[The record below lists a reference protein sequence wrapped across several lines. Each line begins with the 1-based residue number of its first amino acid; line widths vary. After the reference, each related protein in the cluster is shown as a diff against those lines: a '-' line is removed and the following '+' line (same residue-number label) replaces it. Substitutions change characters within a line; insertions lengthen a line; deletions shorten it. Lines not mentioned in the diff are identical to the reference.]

1 MFHFIG
7 FIVLG
12 LIVGLVARAIMPG
25 RDNLSTLTTI
35 LLGIA
40 GALVAGWFGRAVG
53 WYGPEDG
60 AGFILSTVGAI
71 LVLFIY
77 NAATKNRTHTLTR

>member
-7 FIVLG
+7 FILLG

-25 RDNLSTLTTI
+25 RDNVGTLTTI

-40 GALVAGWFGRAVG
+40 GALIAGWFGRAVG
-53 WYGPEDG
+53 WYGAEDG
-60 AGFILSTVGAI
+60 AGFILSTVGAV

-77 NAATKNRTHTLTR
+77 NVATKDRAHTLPR